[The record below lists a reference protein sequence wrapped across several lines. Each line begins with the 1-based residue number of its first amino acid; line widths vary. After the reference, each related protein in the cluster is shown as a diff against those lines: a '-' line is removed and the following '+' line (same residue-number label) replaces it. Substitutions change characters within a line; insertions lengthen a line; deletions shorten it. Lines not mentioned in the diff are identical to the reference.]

1 MPTDAAATR
10 YGSEVP
16 SLVITSGSHRGRRI
30 PVLSTGIVLG
40 REGKLASLFR
50 DDPLVSRGHA
60 HVYLAED
67 RSVQVADL
75 NSTNGTFVNGEAIHA
90 LTRLADRDALRVG
103 STEMQLDS
111 PRADNLPA
119 DETVRLPAARPSWP
133 DPLPPR
139 PALPERPQDEE
150 GRQGFPAVAVWPC
163 ANAEAQYG
171 PATAPPAPATTH
183 PPPDR
188 PTRWA
193 DPLTERPARPEERRH
208 DDDRQGFPAVAVW
221 PGANAGAHCGVG
233 VARPASATTDAPPD
247 ARAPAPADLAEA
259 ALLAPHSLRLL
270 AFAIDL
276 VLVAAATA
284 VVATAT
290 GSLLLSAVVLI
301 MAWVIYQTGSVWLT
315 GGRTTGKAAC
325 NLSVRRINGSA
336 PRQDRAGLAWAFG
349 RASLGYLVI
358 DLGGLGVLVALGNP
372 RRRCLHDYAFASEV
386 VLHPDT
392 GDPLNPRSRLERIR
406 QRLQQFTDDRERTWE
421 AKKQNYA
428 FAAALWKWLLR
439 ITEISLAGLL
449 FAQNRWQTL
458 VRRLAAHAHPTTSAP
473 AAKALTAGKLTTLV
487 ATTTAATGTALAVA
501 ATAYLSAPIVGN
513 WGAFRI
519 TRVGVQSYQAIQ
531 TGDAVSSRTG
541 CTYHK
546 GQEVSLISGHGQHY
560 TGKDLWV
567 SGRNGQDCRFNW
579 QPSTFDLI
587 GANALKVCTTNPALR
602 NNPDWCVTYERT
614 PRP

>member
-10 YGSEVP
+10 YGSEAP

-30 PVLSTGIVLG
+30 PVPSTGIVLG

-75 NSTNGTFVNGEAIHA
+75 NSTNGTFINGETIRS

-103 STEMQLDS
+103 STEMRLDS
-111 PRADNLPA
+111 PRTNNRHAN
-119 DETVRLPAARPSWP
+119 ETARLPAARPIWP
-133 DPLPPR
+133 DPLPRR
-139 PALPERPQDEE
+139 PASAERPQNEE
-150 GRQGFPAVAVWPC
+150 G
-163 ANAEAQYG
+163 
-171 PATAPPAPATTH
+171 
-183 PPPDR
+183 
-188 PTRWA
+188 
-193 DPLTERPARPEERRH
+193 
-208 DDDRQGFPAVAVW
+208 RQGFPAVAVW
-221 PGANAGAHCGVG
+221 PGANAEAHCRVG
-233 VARPASATTDAPPD
+233 VAPPASATTDAPPD

-270 AFAIDL
+270 AFTIDL
-276 VLVAAATA
+276 ILVVAATA
-284 VVATAT
+284 VVAAAT
-290 GSLLLSAVVLI
+290 GSLLLSAVVLL

-392 GDPLNPRSRLERIR
+392 GDPLHPRSRLERIR

-439 ITEISLAGLL
+439 ITETSLAGLL
-449 FAQNRWQTL
+449 FTQSRWHTL

-513 WGAFRI
+513 WGGFRI
-519 TRVGVQSYQAIQ
+519 TRVGVQSYQGIV
-531 TGDAVSSRTG
+531 TGDSVSPRTG
-541 CTYHK
+541 CRYHK
-546 GQEVSLISGHGQHY
+546 GQEVLLISGHGQHY
-560 TGKDLWV
+560 IGKDLWV

-587 GANALKVCTTNPALR
+587 GANTLKVCTTNPALR
-602 NNPDWCVTYERT
+602 NNPDWCVTYKRT
-614 PRP
+614 SRP